1 MICFG
6 SLFSE
11 EEQPRALGI
20 ASSAMFV
27 GQVPAT
33 FLGGVIAQLWGER
46 ATFLVAVGAA
56 ALGMLRMIC
65 VEQPRST
72 RTQRLSAQDFWQLL
86 KNRDLNFDAKEK
98 SESFQSKKFGFLSWW
113 ELLDSNQRPLACEAS
128 ALPAELSPQVVEIR
142 GFEPLT
148 F

>member
-56 ALGMLRMIC
+56 ALGMLFMTR
-65 VEQPRST
+65 VE
-72 RTQRLSAQDFWQLL
+72 
-86 KNRDLNFDAKEK
+86 
-98 SESFQSKKFGFLSWW
+98 
-113 ELLDSNQRPLACEAS
+113 
-128 ALPAELSPQVVEIR
+128 
-142 GFEPLT
+142 
-148 F
+148 